1 MIEVKLQFSSV
12 TELLGFF
19 GSAAAMSNAVA
30 AGATAA
36 ANGAAVEKAAPAPKP
51 DKAAKTPKAADTPP
65 TAATVPTAA
74 PETPPPAAVT
84 TIELPYPP
92 IGDKIAQLVA
102 KDRGAVVAI
111 LASFFGADGLPCK
124 KGPQVLPA
132 DYPALTAKLD
142 AALAE
147 GDLA

>member
-19 GSAAAMSNAVA
+19 GSAAAMDN
-30 AGATAA
+30 TAA
-36 ANGAAVEKAAPAPKP
+36 IANTIAAPAAAAEKAAPAPKP

-65 TAATVPTAA
+65 TAATAPTAA
-74 PETPPPAAVT
+74 PETPPPAVT

-102 KDRGAVVAI
+102 KDRGAAVAI
-111 LASFFGADGLPCK
+111 LATFFGADGLPCK

-132 DYPALTAKLD
+132 DYPALNAKLD